1 MFLRLPSFLHSLT
14 DNRTALII
22 FFMSAVIYSP
32 SLLTGMFLD
41 DAVNY
46 ENANLARMS
55 FGSLADSFELGIKF
69 VQDGII
75 PACLDAPAKFFRP
88 LTVLSFK
95 LDIAMFSYKFNFY
108 HIQNILYASA
118 VNALVFLLARFF
130 LKSYTAAVIA
140 VFFMAFC
147 PVNFYTVFWLS
158 SRTDLLCTVLFAV
171 SLVLFIRTAE
181 YFSGSGRI
189 KKDFKFYA
197 LYLSSLILHSLSLA
211 AKEQSLIMP
220 AVIFITAAAVLKEG
234 EGRNPDKSVFKTAVI
249 LAFPYILLTAAHF
262 YVRTLYLGGLALPA
276 INFYMF
282 DLADP
287 LTIVL
292 IFQKIIFKI
301 LTLSVF
307 MPPVP
312 IKMLYYKPEYIFF
325 FGAALVLFLYLL
337 KKFAAGAPLI
347 NKRFASAASI
357 FFITLIPTLPMLPGP
372 HYHYMPS
379 IFFSMALAGLFAGT
393 GEAAIKPFFK
403 FYAALYL
410 GAGAASAFIII
421 YFFGALG
428 DYTKMLCVIYENRYK
443 QYTAGDHYKK
453 TGDIPEFYLFDIE
466 FPAAVAAAEFRLINQ
481 MARSSFKNYI
491 ISAAN
496 PFSGRSNITF
506 RTDEILIESRKPL
519 FCGIWDEFANAAPI
533 SFAAGDA
540 ASCEKYDMKTLK
552 TAVNPVTKNTGPTEF
567 SVKFRDGKKVLNENR
582 IFINADYLSV
592 FKEFNKYQALMQ

>member
-14 DNRTALII
+14 DARTALLI
-22 FFMSAVIYSP
+22 FLMSAAIYSP

-46 ENANLARMS
+46 ENANLAATN
-55 FGSLADSFELGIKF
+55 FGGLADSFELGIKF
-69 VQDGII
+69 VQDGIR

-95 LDIAMFSYKFNFY
+95 LDIAMFSDKFNFY

-130 LKSYTAAVIA
+130 LKSFTAAVIA

-158 SRTDLLCTVLFAV
+158 SRTDLLCTALFAV
-171 SLVLFIRTAE
+171 SLFLFIRTAG
-181 YFSGSGRI
+181 YFSGDGKRKI
-189 KKDFKFYA
+189 DIEFYA
-197 LYLSSLILHSLSLA
+197 LYLSSLIFQWLSLA

-234 EGRNPDKSVFKTAVI
+234 EGRHPHKSVFMTAVI
-249 LAFPYILLTAAHF
+249 LTFPYILLTAAHF
-262 YVRTLYLGGLALPA
+262 YVRTLYLGGLALPT
-276 INFYMF
+276 IKFYMF

-287 LTIVL
+287 LTLVL
-292 IFQKIIFKI
+292 IFQKVIFKI

-307 MPPVP
+307 LPPVP
-312 IKMLYYKPEYIFF
+312 IKMLYYKPEYIVF
-325 FGAALVLFLYLL
+325 FGAALALFLYLL
-337 KKFAAGAPLI
+337 KKFAAGAPHR
-347 NKRFASAASI
+347 NKRFAAAIAI
-357 FFITLIPTLPMLPGP
+357 FFITLVPTLPMLPGP

-379 IFFSMALAGLFAGT
+379 IFFSMALAGFFAGT
-393 GEAAIKPFFK
+393 DEAAVKPFFK

-410 GAGAASAFIII
+410 SAGIASACIII

-428 DYTKMLCVIYENRYK
+428 DYTKMLCDIYERRYNE
-443 QYTAGDHYKK
+443 YTAGDHYKK

-466 FPAAVAAAEFRLINQ
+466 FPAAVAASEFRLRTGLT
-481 MARSSFKNYI
+481 RSSFKNYI

-506 RTDEILIESRKPL
+506 RTDEILIESQNPL

-533 SFAAGDA
+533 SFAAGDD

-567 SVKFRDGKKVLNENR
+567 IIKFRDGKKVLNENR
-582 IFINADYLSV
+582 IFINADFLSV
-592 FKEFNKYQALMQ
+592 FKEFKKYQTLMP

>member
-357 FFITLIPTLPMLPGP
+357 FFITLIPTLP
-372 HYHYMPS
+372 
-379 IFFSMALAGLFAGT
+379 
-393 GEAAIKPFFK
+393 
-403 FYAALYL
+403 
-410 GAGAASAFIII
+410 
-421 YFFGALG
+421 
-428 DYTKMLCVIYENRYK
+428 D
-443 QYTAGDHYKK
+443 
-453 TGDIPEFYLFDIE
+453 
-466 FPAAVAAAEFRLINQ
+466 
-481 MARSSFKNYI
+481 
-491 ISAAN
+491 
-496 PFSGRSNITF
+496 
-506 RTDEILIESRKPL
+506 RK
-519 FCGIWDEFANAAPI
+519 
-533 SFAAGDA
+533 
-540 ASCEKYDMKTLK
+540 
-552 TAVNPVTKNTGPTEF
+552 
-567 SVKFRDGKKVLNENR
+567 SVV
-582 IFINADYLSV
+582 
-592 FKEFNKYQALMQ
+592 

>member
-1 MFLRLPSFLHSLT
+1 
-14 DNRTALII
+14 
-22 FFMSAVIYSP
+22 
-32 SLLTGMFLD
+32 
-41 DAVNY
+41 
-46 ENANLARMS
+46 
-55 FGSLADSFELGIKF
+55 
-69 VQDGII
+69 
-75 PACLDAPAKFFRP
+75 
-88 LTVLSFK
+88 
-95 LDIAMFSYKFNFY
+95 
-108 HIQNILYASA
+108 
-118 VNALVFLLARFF
+118 
-130 LKSYTAAVIA
+130 
-140 VFFMAFC
+140 
-147 PVNFYTVFWLS
+147 
-158 SRTDLLCTVLFAV
+158 
-171 SLVLFIRTAE
+171 
-181 YFSGSGRI
+181 
-189 KKDFKFYA
+189 
-197 LYLSSLILHSLSLA
+197 
-211 AKEQSLIMP
+211 
-220 AVIFITAAAVLKEG
+220 
-234 EGRNPDKSVFKTAVI
+234 
-249 LAFPYILLTAAHF
+249 
-262 YVRTLYLGGLALPA
+262 
-276 INFYMF
+276 
-282 DLADP
+282 
-287 LTIVL
+287 
-292 IFQKIIFKI
+292 
-301 LTLSVF
+301 
-307 MPPVP
+307 
-312 IKMLYYKPEYIFF
+312 
-325 FGAALVLFLYLL
+325 
-337 KKFAAGAPLI
+337 
-347 NKRFASAASI
+347 
-357 FFITLIPTLPMLPGP
+357 
-372 HYHYMPS
+372 MPS